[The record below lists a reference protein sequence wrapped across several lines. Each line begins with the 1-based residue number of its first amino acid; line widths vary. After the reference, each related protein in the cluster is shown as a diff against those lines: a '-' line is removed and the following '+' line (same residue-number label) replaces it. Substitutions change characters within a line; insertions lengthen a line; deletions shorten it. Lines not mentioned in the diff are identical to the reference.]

1 MDYINKFDFGN
12 APKLTGDEV
21 AERLKGILKAAG
33 VKMLITDA
41 RVSAYFPDGS
51 LAHYQELEMDTEK

>member
-1 MDYINKFDFGN
+1 MNNAINFN
-12 APKLTGDEV
+12 TAPKINGEEV

-51 LAHYQELEMDTEK
+51 VAYFQEVHMDTEK

>member
-1 MDYINKFDFGN
+1 MNKFNMDYATPID
-12 APKLTGDEV
+12 GDEV

-41 RVSAYFPDGS
+41 RVFAVFPDGS
-51 LAHYQELEMDTEK
+51 VARYQTLYLDTER

>member
-1 MDYINKFDFGN
+1 MNNAINFET
-12 APKLTGDEV
+12 APKLTGEEV
-21 AERLKGILKAAG
+21 AERLKGILKSFG

-51 LAHYQELEMDTEK
+51 VAYFKELHMDTEQ